1 MRRIEKPEEAE
12 YAPYAIQY
20 IGLLPDDGLALDHL
34 QKNFEATRA
43 FLLSLPE
50 DKLLYRY
57 APDKSLLW
65 RQPTYARQL
74 ARRVGDGAGS
84 DIVIFQWDWRR
95 RADTGRGGEREC
107 DECASHRLS
116 HRRA

>member
-57 APDKSLLW
+57 APDKWTIKTSTLATQAPTNVRSTTCSTSW
-65 RQPTYARQL
+65 RWCGQRHCHFSMGLETTR
-74 ARRVGDGAGS
+74 
-84 DIVIFQWDWRR
+84 
-95 RADTGRGGEREC
+95 
-107 DECASHRLS
+107 
-116 HRRA
+116 